1 MLHKNYLIRGSCMT
15 NFELHK
21 YPYEYKCDRCSRTFE
36 LSEKKE
42 RSLKDEYGIS
52 AGSPLFFACLKCGSG
67 LSKPVGYSGAE
78 SMIVVQL
85 GFWDII
91 KALFKKK

>member
-1 MLHKNYLIRGSCMT
+1 MT

-21 YPYEYKCDRCSRTFE
+21 YPYEYKCDRCSRIFK

-42 RSLKDEYGIS
+42 HSLKAEYGVVS
-52 AGSPLFFACLKCGSG
+52 ENPLFFACLKCGSG
-67 LSKPVGYSGAE
+67 LSKPIGYSGFE
-78 SMIVVQL
+78 STIVFQL